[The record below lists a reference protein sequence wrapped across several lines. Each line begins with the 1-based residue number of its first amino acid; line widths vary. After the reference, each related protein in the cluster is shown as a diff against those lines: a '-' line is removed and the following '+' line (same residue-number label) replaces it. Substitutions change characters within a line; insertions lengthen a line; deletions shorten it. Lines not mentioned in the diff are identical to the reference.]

1 MDFNPIRSS
10 TFSASERIMCS
21 FLIES
26 LNAAPLNSIIFIS
39 RATMML
45 SEEKSKENKI
55 DLKTVNAVFSMSERL
70 IYASKQTLESGFSK
84 YKIDLSSLDYAVH
97 IEPWAKMLCY
107 DYYVP
112 KNNVGPDKIDAEVEE
127 LAPFDQIVYSTKN
140 LTEAGYYHMCSDFLM
155 YAIPIAQQWAYILT
169 TMISPDTYTDMLKV
183 YKGARDD

>member
-1 MDFNPIRSS
+1 MDFNPTRSS

-26 LNAAPLNSIIFIS
+26 LNATPLNSIIFIS

-45 SEEKSKENKI
+45 SDEKSKENKI
-55 DLKTVNAVFSMSERL
+55 DLNIVNAVFSMSERL
-70 IYASKQTLESGFSK
+70 IYASKQTQESGINK
-84 YKIDLSSLDYAVH
+84 YKIDLSSLDYTIH

-112 KNNVGPDKIDAEVEE
+112 KSNVDSEKIDTEVEK
-127 LAPFDQIVYSTKN
+127 LTPFDQIVYSTKN
-140 LTEAGYYHMCSDFLM
+140 LTEAGYHHMCSDFLM

>member
-1 MDFNPIRSS
+1 MDFNPTRSS

-26 LNAAPLNSIIFIS
+26 LNATPLNSIIFIS

-45 SEEKSKENKI
+45 SEEKSKENNI
-55 DLKTVNAVFSMSERL
+55 DLDIVKAVFSVSERL
-70 IYASKQTLESGFSK
+70 IYASKQIQESGLSK
-84 YKIDLSSLDYAVH
+84 YKIDFSSLDYAVH
-97 IEPWAKMLCY
+97 IDTWAKMLCY

-112 KNNVGPDKIDAEVEE
+112 KSSLDLDKIDTEIEK
-127 LAPFDQIVYSTKN
+127 LNQFDQIVYSTKN
-140 LTEAGYYHMCSDFLM
+140 LTETGYRHMCSDFLM